1 MHKTSMTKLIPLT
14 DADIISG
21 IKKDDSNIIA
31 WVFNH
36 FKNPVQQV
44 LIKYGASPEEAQ
56 DHYMDGLEALYIN
69 ITRKGLVLDKASFS
83 TYLHQVCLHHWFK
96 TLRRKKLHSQ
106 VTNEDVGV
114 HNDMTD
120 LLEDI
125 NQVARIK
132 LYREKLALL
141 SPECQKVLHAALIE
155 EESMKN
161 IGEKMGYT
169 EGFARKKKFEC
180 KEKLFRLIKQDPIY
194 SELI

>member
-1 MHKTSMTKLIPLT
+1 MTKLIPLT

-114 HNDMTD
+114 HSDMTD

-141 SPECQKVLHAALIE
+141 SPECQKVLHAAI
-155 EESMKN
+155 
-161 IGEKMGYT
+161 IGGKLGKMGYT
-169 EGFARKKKFEC
+169 EGFARKKKYEC
-180 KEKLFRLIKQDPIY
+180 KEKLFKLIKQDPIY